1 PLKRGCYPARSNE
14 WGRSRN
20 LDLDVGPPAFCS
32 ACRAEP
38 CALSSIRNHLH
49 IFCHILSEWESYSV
63 QGGRKI
69 EHRRDLV
76 NFPPRVCSA
85 NRLGEKQFHLP
96 QPALWTT
103 NTWQGALRTS
113 FSGRLATRCKWKPL
127 WVRAPMTMTS
137 MCLSCTT
144 LRTCSKSSPRSIKVS
159 QSGEPRTCSRWSW
172 ASHS

>member
-20 LDLDVGPPAFCS
+20 LDLDVGSPAFCS
-32 ACRAEP
+32 AYRAES

-76 NFPPRVCSA
+76 NFPPKSDSTRFVHYGCSSCSLRPTLKRRA
-85 NRLGEKQFHLP
+85 QRTKPG
-96 QPALWTT
+96 QPGS
-103 NTWQGALRTS
+103 QGAS
-113 FSGRLATRCKWKPL
+113 
-127 WVRAPMTMTS
+127 AP
-137 MCLSCTT
+137 
-144 LRTCSKSSPRSIKVS
+144 
-159 QSGEPRTCSRWSW
+159 
-172 ASHS
+172 